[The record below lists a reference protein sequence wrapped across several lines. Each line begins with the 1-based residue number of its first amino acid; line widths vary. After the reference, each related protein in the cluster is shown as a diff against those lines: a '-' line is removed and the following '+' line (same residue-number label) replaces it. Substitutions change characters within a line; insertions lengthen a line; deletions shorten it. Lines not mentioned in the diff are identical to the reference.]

1 MPVHCVKHD
10 RHRAV
15 NTSKCKQPF
24 VMGNVENP
32 SLFVH
37 RQADH
42 FPTKGTS
49 HCSDGGAG
57 GLPPRCGTRC
67 LRGKARGPRRRAVGN
82 AVRDLKVSPDWHFLL

>member
-49 HCSDGGAG
+49 HCSHTLPMV
-57 GLPPRCGTRC
+57 GLGVSRHAVGPAVSEGRREDPAAEPWAMLCGT
-67 LRGKARGPRRRAVGN
+67 
-82 AVRDLKVSPDWHFLL
+82 